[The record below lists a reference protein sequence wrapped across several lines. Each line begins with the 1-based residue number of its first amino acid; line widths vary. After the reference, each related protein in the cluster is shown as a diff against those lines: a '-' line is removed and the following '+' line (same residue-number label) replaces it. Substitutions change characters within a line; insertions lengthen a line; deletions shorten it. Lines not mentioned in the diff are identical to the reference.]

1 MTILRITTGVALLA
15 ATLTMQATEVDTEDM
30 PLHSDAPTHFCWG
43 ADVGGGVDM
52 TGNNMSYID
61 ISANFG
67 YKNDL
72 IKMLGVGAGLNVMVS
87 NSCRSFPVYALFRT
101 SFTTKP
107 SLCFMELRT
116 GASVNYLPGNESQTG
131 LYLSGGLGVHLAT
144 GRTFSSHLVL
154 SYSFFDRGYITH
166 EGTNF
171 SMPDLHYAGIRIGIS
186 F

>member
-1 MTILRITTGVALLA
+1 MNRLKILV
-15 ATLTMQATEVDTEDM
+15 ATLILTGSVSAHAADTDQQNM
-30 PLHSDAPTHFCWG
+30 PLHSDAHTHFCWG

-61 ISANFG
+61 LSANFG
-67 YKNDL
+67 YKNNL

-107 SLCFMELRT
+107 SPCFMELRT
-116 GASVNYLPGNESQTG
+116 GASVNYLAGNESQTG
-131 LYLSGGLGVHLAT
+131 LYLSGGLGVYLAT

-166 EGTNF
+166 QGTNY